1 MRSVRQIT
9 LCPSQR
15 NWVFCLRT
23 IHRSAIMWQDKCE
36 FEEFQSGHCA
46 GTIEDVAKKIQRNIG
61 VKPGYHTIPVCR
73 SGLLKFQPKREDL
86 PCRCIKDSFT
96 TAVVP
101 ISSLSKRERYI
112 NHLARVR
119 VGRLMEDLDLFAVWI
134 CHRYVKVPKLPRGVP
149 LPYVFVTLLV
159 DKVDFYNFN
168 TVDAD
173 VDIEFCGHVSWVG
186 RSSMEITIYMRQQQ
200 RNITKTILMMVAR
213 NATNT
218 GSAPV
223 NELQPCN
230 EAEQLCFDDAVKR
243 QERRGRKAPILRP
256 SHNDEKLMFDIFR
269 RTNGTDIVRDER
281 IELPENSAWMSQ
293 SFQTTLIHPFPDNR
307 NSQNNIF
314 GGYVMRNAVEIS
326 FMTASIYTQSRPFIE
341 CIMDI
346 AFLSPIKVHSFL
358 KMTAHVVYT
367 FEQFMQ
373 ILTVVQVMD
382 ANTFE
387 EVTTNT
393 FNITFRA
400 EQNVKEVLPSSYQ
413 ETLWYINGRNKFQD
427 FQQLKA
433 KRNTKSLKV

>member
-1 MRSVRQIT
+1 FMI
-9 LCPSQR
+9 L
-15 NWVFCLRT
+15 
-23 IHRSAIMWQDKCE
+23 SA
-36 FEEFQSGHCA
+36 
-46 GTIEDVAKKIQRNIG
+46 VAAKIQKRMG

-86 PCRCIKDSFT
+86 PIRRLRDSFT

-101 ISSLSKRERYI
+101 ISMISKRERYI

-119 VGRLMEDLDLFAVWI
+119 IGSLVEDLDLFAVWI
-134 CHRYVKVPKLPRGVP
+134 CHRHVKVPKLPKGVP

-168 TVDAD
+168 KVNAN

-186 RSSMEITIYMRQQQ
+186 VSSLEITIYMRQLE
-200 RNITKTILMMVAR
+200 RTINKTILMMVAR

-218 GSAPV
+218 GKAPV
-223 NELQPCN
+223 NELQPGN

-243 QERRGRKAPILRP
+243 QKQRRRKSSIFRP
-256 SHNDEKLMFDIFR
+256 SLDDEKLMLDLFLRTSSMDIAQVEP
-269 RTNGTDIVRDER
+269 I
-281 IELPENSAWMSQ
+281 LPENCVWMSQ
-293 SFQTTLIHPFPDNR
+293 SFQTTLIHPFPNNR
-307 NSQNNIF
+307 NSENNIF
-314 GGYVMRNAVEIS
+314 GGYIMRNAVELT
-326 FMTASIYTQSRPFIE
+326 FMTASIYTQSSPMVE
-341 CIMDI
+341 CILDV
-346 AFLSPIKVHSFL
+346 AFMSPIKVNSFL
-358 KMTAHVVYT
+358 KLTAYVVYT
-367 FEQFMQ
+367 FERFMQ

-393 FNITFRA
+393 LNITLSA

-427 FQQLKA
+427 FQK
-433 KRNTKSLKV
+433 